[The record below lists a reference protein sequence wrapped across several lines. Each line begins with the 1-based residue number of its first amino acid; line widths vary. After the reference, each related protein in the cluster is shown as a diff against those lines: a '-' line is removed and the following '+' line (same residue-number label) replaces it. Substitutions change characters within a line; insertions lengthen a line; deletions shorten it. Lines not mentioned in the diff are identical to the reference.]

1 MSGNSMKLECK
12 KVKDA
17 QRADD
22 YTKTFAPLEYGQ
34 QGSSLLNTLS
44 CRGSFWQGIVG
55 SGHKH

>member
-1 MSGNSMKLECK
+1 MKLECK